1 MLFINCPLILC
12 QANVADFGDNQW
24 VTCFQESA
32 ETLLGQNSSYLGQL
46 KDSVSFFFL
55 PASHSYFFFFSFPC
69 FPSVW
74 YMKVWPW
81 GLALR
86 HWRAPHSVSIWS
98 SFCGAFRIGIQ
109 AQGFLMRSY
118 SERFI
123 QSLRECSILRD
134 KNCSF
139 KMFCLLASCNIVLP
153 CFYRTKLHLTRSFS
167 MQTSILLSSGTEW
180 SWRPTM

>member
-1 MLFINCPLILC
+1 MSLILETTSGWLAFRKVLRPFWAKT
-12 QANVADFGDNQW
+12 QVILANSRTRW
-24 VTCFQESA
+24 VSSFCLLL
-32 ETLLGQNSSYLGQL
+32 TLIYL
-46 KDSVSFFFL
+46 
-55 PASHSYFFFFSFPC
+55 FFSFPC

-81 GLALR
+81 GLAWR

-123 QSLRECSILRD
+123 QSLIECSILRD